1 MAFEFAKQGMN
12 VMLISRSREKLD
24 EVAAEMKA
32 KYPKIDVRVL
42 VVDFSSFDAVTRV
55 KVDAELKN
63 LDIGVLV
70 NNVGISYPFTMFFHE
85 LSDEN
90 VEQLLTLNVNS
101 TTWMSRIVL
110 PGMLARKRGA
120 IVNMGSGILRQCL
133 HCDFACF
140 VLPRDSLLV

>member
-42 VVDFSSFDAVTRV
+42 VVDFSSFDAVTRA

-133 HCDFACF
+133 HCDCACCVF
-140 VLPRDSLLV
+140 TA

>member
-42 VVDFSSFDAVTRV
+42 VVDFSSFDAVTRA

-133 HCDFACF
+133 HCDSACCVF
-140 VLPRDSLLV
+140 TA